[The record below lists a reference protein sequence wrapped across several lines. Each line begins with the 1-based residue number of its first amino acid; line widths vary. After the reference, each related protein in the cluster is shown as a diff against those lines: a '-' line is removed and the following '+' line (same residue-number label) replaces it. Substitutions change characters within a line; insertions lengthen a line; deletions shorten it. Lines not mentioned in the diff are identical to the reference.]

1 MSRIDVPA
9 RKSSGT
15 KMLAY
20 RYLKRTIYRFIE
32 SLSKAAVKP

>member
-9 RKSSGT
+9 RKSSRA

-20 RYLKRTIYRFIE
+20 LYLKRTIYGFIE
-32 SLSKAAVKP
+32 SLSKAAVKA